1 MWKRKAQ
8 RIENKTVRVIDKV
21 LKDSKNITNAMAWLR
36 RNYPEAFK
44 KEVEQ
49 MTAAELYKRYAE
61 ALKESDKWK
70 QPFIELTKDE
80 EPFAEYQDLLIQMTV
95 RNYLEANK

>member
-49 MTAAELYKRYAE
+49 MKIIETRNDVYLKKRGKLYWLRGSIAIE
-61 ALKESDKWK
+61 VETIKEVS
-70 QPFIELTKDE
+70 E
-80 EPFAEYQDLLIQMTV
+80 
-95 RNYLEANK
+95 

>member
-36 RNYPEAFK
+36 RNYPEAF
-44 KEVEQ
+44 
-49 MTAAELYKRYAE
+49 R
-61 ALKESDKWK
+61 
-70 QPFIELTKDE
+70 KDGE
-80 EPFAEYQDLLIQMTV
+80 
-95 RNYLEANK
+95 

>member
-1 MWKRKAQ
+1 
-8 RIENKTVRVIDKV
+8 
-21 LKDSKNITNAMAWLR
+21 
-36 RNYPEAFK
+36 
-44 KEVEQ
+44 